1 MDFASSVE
9 SADRAVGNFN
19 AESAFSVDGITE

>member
-9 SADRAVGNFN
+9 PPDPAVDNLDI
-19 AESAFSVDGITE
+19 ESVLSVDGITE